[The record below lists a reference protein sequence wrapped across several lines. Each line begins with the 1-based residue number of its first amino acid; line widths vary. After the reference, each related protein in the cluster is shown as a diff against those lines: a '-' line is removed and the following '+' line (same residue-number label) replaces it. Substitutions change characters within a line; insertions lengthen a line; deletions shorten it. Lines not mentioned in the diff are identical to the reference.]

1 MAKRVVP
8 NLYIASNDEEELDTL
23 QSNPYLKDV
32 IFNCIIVGIEDAI
45 KNKKKEAL
53 LIELNSSGN
62 YVSLPQDK
70 WEASLNN
77 AEKYFIGLEEYE
89 TCIDIQKLKES
100 IKSYGAQRVSR
111 KTTAAN
117 RSNNRNRKQS
127 KATQEN

>member
-62 YVSLPQDK
+62 YVSLSQDK
-70 WEASLNN
+70 WEASLNS

-111 KTTAAN
+111 KTTTSN

-127 KATQEN
+127 KTTQEN